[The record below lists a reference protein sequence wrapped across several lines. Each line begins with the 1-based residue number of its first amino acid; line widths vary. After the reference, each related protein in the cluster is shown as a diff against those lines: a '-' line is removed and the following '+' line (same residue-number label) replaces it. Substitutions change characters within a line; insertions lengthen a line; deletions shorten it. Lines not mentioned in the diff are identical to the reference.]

1 MSKFPYEVLK
11 ECVYP
16 YTRPKHRDDSVILG
30 ATFGEDVALTR
41 VGKDLLLSHVDPIVG
56 AVSGIGW
63 LAMHVACNDIA
74 CSGVRPRWAQILVLV
89 PSKEDH
95 LLVKEIMTDASKA
108 AEEIEVTIVGGHTG
122 YSSGLS
128 RPVVAVTAMAPA
140 MNRRI
145 IGTGGARPGDH
156 IIITGGAGIEGTS
169 ILAMDFAEE
178 GRFLGLSGEE
188 LREASRLS
196 GEVSVVRE
204 ALILADHGATSMHD
218 VTRGGILET
227 SIEISRLSGVS
238 LEIDA
243 DLVPSR
249 PIVERFAQAFSFD
262 PVKMISSGS
271 LVATMAPEK
280 IEEAL
285 GALQS
290 SGIPAGDVG
299 TVKEGKG
306 ITICRKGMIG
316 FTETEI
322 HCEDDELARMWAIHK
337 ESRSY

>member
-1 MSKFPYEVLK
+1 MKDMSKFPYEILK
-11 ECVYP
+11 TCVYP
-16 YTRPKHRDDSVILG
+16 FTRPAHRDDSVILG
-30 ATFGEDVALTR
+30 ATFGEDVALTK
-41 VGKDLLLSHVDPIVG
+41 VGNDLLLSHVDPIVG

-74 CSGVRPRWAQILVLV
+74 CSGVSPKWAQILVLV
-89 PSKEDH
+89 PTKEDH
-95 LLVKEIMTDASKA
+95 QLVREIMSDAGKA
-108 AEEIEVTIVGGHTG
+108 AEEIQVTIVGGHTG
-122 YSSGLS
+122 YSSGIS

-169 ILAMDFAEE
+169 ILAMDFADE
-178 GRFLGLSGEE
+178 GRFLGLSEEE
-188 LREASRLS
+188 LQEASRLS

-238 LEIDA
+238 LEINA
-243 DLVPSR
+243 DLLPSR
-249 PIVERFAQAFSFD
+249 PVVERFAQAFSFD
-262 PVKMISSGS
+262 PLKMISSGS
-271 LVATMAPEK
+271 LVATIPSQKVETVL
-280 IEEAL
+280 E
-285 GALQS
+285 ALQS
-290 SGIPAGDVG
+290 SGIHAGDVG
-299 TVKEGKG
+299 TVKEGNGITLYRKG
-306 ITICRKGMIG
+306 IGY
-316 FTETEI
+316 TETEV

-337 ESRSY
+337 ER